1 MALKMA
7 ADTRKNGAAGFQG
20 DDLELAQ
27 ASARGDNIAR
37 RALVERL
44 MSRVRATTRY
54 LAGGHTDAEDYAQMS
69 FVEIL
74 QSAGSFRG
82 DSPLESWA
90 DRIVVRT
97 TMRYIKQQRWR
108 SQYLSY
114 DSEQQGTD
122 HGSAEDDVARQQAL
136 RRMSEL
142 FGGLK
147 PKQRTVV
154 TMRLVLGHSIAEIA
168 EATGA
173 NPNTVR
179 YRLNTGR
186 KQLRRQVRRD
196 PRLSEWLD
204 GIGA

>member
-1 MALKMA
+1 MALNMA
-7 ADTRKNGAAGFQG
+7 ADTKKNGKSATWPDDAGLARAVADGSQAAK
-20 DDLELAQ
+20 
-27 ASARGDNIAR
+27 

-44 MSRVRATTRY
+44 MSRVRATARY
-54 LAGGHTDAEDYAQMS
+54 LAGGHPDAEDYAQLS

-82 DSPLESWA
+82 DSSLEAWA

-97 TMRYIKQQRWR
+97 TMRYVKQQRWR
-108 SQYLSY
+108 SQYLTY
-114 DSEQQGTD
+114 DSEQQATD
-122 HGSAEDDVARQQAL
+122 FKNAERDVTRRRVM

-142 FGGLK
+142 FADLK
-147 PKQRTVV
+147 PKQRAVV
-154 TMRLVLGHSIAEIA
+154 TMRLVLGYSIAEIA

-186 KQLRRQVRRD
+186 KKLRGRIRRD
-196 PRLSEWLD
+196 PQLREMM
-204 GIGA
+204 GGF

>member
-1 MALKMA
+1 MALNMA
-7 ADTRKNGAAGFQG
+7 ADTKKNGGTATWPNDTDLARAAAEGNP
-20 DDLELAQ
+20 A
-27 ASARGDNIAR
+27 AK

-44 MSRVRATTRY
+44 VNRVRSTTRY
-54 LAGGHTDAEDYAQMS
+54 LAGGHADAEDFAQLS

-82 DSPLESWA
+82 ESPLEAWA
-90 DRIVVRT
+90 DRITVRT
-97 TMRYIKQQRWR
+97 TMRYVKQQRWR
-108 SQYLSY
+108 SQYLTY

-122 HGSAEDDVARQQAL
+122 HASAEDDVDRQRVM

-142 FGGLK
+142 FGDLK
-147 PKQRTVV
+147 PKQRAVV
-154 TMRLVLGHSIAEIA
+154 TMRLVMGYSIAEIA

-186 KQLRRQVRRD
+186 KKLRRRIRHD
-196 PRLSEWLD
+196 PQLSELM
-204 GIGA
+204 GGF

>member
-1 MALKMA
+1 MALNMA
-7 ADTRKNGAAGFQG
+7 ADTKKNGAAARWSSDAELTRAAADG
-20 DDLELAQ
+20 DPLAQ
-27 ASARGDNIAR
+27 

-44 MSRVRATTRY
+44 MNRVRATTRY
-54 LAGGHTDAEDYAQMS
+54 LAGGHTDAEDYAQLS

-82 DSPLESWA
+82 DSSLESWA

-97 TMRYIKQQRWR
+97 TMRYVKQLRWR
-108 SQYLSY
+108 SQYLTY

-122 HGSAEDDVARQQAL
+122 FGSAEDDVARQRVM

-142 FGGLK
+142 FADLK
-147 PKQRTVV
+147 PKQRAVV
-154 TMRLVLGHSIAEIA
+154 TMRLVLGYSIAEIA

-186 KQLRRQVRRD
+186 KKLRRRIKHD
-196 PRLSEWLD
+196 PQLSEMM
-204 GIGA
+204 GGF

>member
-1 MALKMA
+1 MALNMA
-7 ADTRKNGAAGFQG
+7 ADTKTNGAASKRASDAELTRAAAAG
-20 DDLELAQ
+20 DPTAK
-27 ASARGDNIAR
+27 

-44 MSRVRATTRY
+44 MNRVRATTRY
-54 LAGGHTDAEDYAQMS
+54 LAGGHADAEDYAQLS

-82 DSPLESWA
+82 DSSLESWA

-97 TMRYIKQQRWR
+97 TMRYVKQLRWR
-108 SQYLSY
+108 SQYLTY

-122 HGSAEDDVARQQAL
+122 HSSAEEGVERTRAMQ
-136 RRMSEL
+136 RMSEL
-142 FGGLK
+142 FSDLK
-147 PKQRTVV
+147 PKQRAVV
-154 TMRLVLGHSIAEIA
+154 TMRLVLGYSIAEIA

-186 KQLRRQVRRD
+186 KKLRRRIRHD
-196 PRLSEWLD
+196 PQLSEMMS
-204 GIGA
+204 GFSR

>member
-1 MALKMA
+1 MALNMA
-7 ADTRKNGAAGFQG
+7 ADTKKNGTAANWSSDAELTQAAADG
-20 DDLELAQ
+20 DPA
-27 ASARGDNIAR
+27 AK

-54 LAGGHTDAEDYAQMS
+54 LAGGHADAEDYAQLS

-74 QSAGSFRG
+74 QSAKSFRG

-97 TMRYIKQQRWR
+97 TMRYVKQLRWR
-108 SQYLSY
+108 SQYLTY
-114 DSEQQGTD
+114 DSDQQGTD
-122 HGSAEDDVARQQAL
+122 FASAEDDVARQRVM

-142 FGGLK
+142 FADLK
-147 PKQRTVV
+147 PKQRAVV
-154 TMRLVLGHSIAEIA
+154 TMRLVLGYSIAEIA

-186 KQLRRQVRRD
+186 KKLRRRIEHD
-196 PRLSEWLD
+196 PQLSEMM
-204 GIGA
+204 GGF